1 MKLIMA
7 TFSINEYIEANIL
20 RATVGSITLTRE
32 VSELPIKHSWLKEEA
47 EKELK
52 SKHCGYNNYRIGNLQ
67 SISDITDL
75 LQL

>member
-1 MKLIMA
+1 MRLIIA
-7 TFSINEYIEANIL
+7 TFSINEYIKSNIL
-20 RATVGSITLTRE
+20 RATIGTITIARE
-32 VSELPIKHSWLKEEA
+32 VPELPIKHSWLKEEA

-52 SKHCGYNNYRIGNLQ
+52 SKHCGYNNYQIGDLQ